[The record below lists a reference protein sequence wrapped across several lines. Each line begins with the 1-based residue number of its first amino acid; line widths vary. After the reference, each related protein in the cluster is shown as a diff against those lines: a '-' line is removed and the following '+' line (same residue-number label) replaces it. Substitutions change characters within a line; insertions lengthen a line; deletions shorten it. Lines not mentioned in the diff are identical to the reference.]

1 MAAPALGIGSGSAG
15 RGQLSAV
22 AGPPGGDRAPCGAW
36 LHFLLSREELGGMF
50 LDLMAYLKPKGGWDK
65 SMPLKPWSGEGIEQ
79 RHGEIRVTWQKLD
92 CLKSNLRSVNTR
104 THRKRCLK
112 PVPCHA
118 LAWDVGRRNLHDAGD
133 AQGGHL
139 RR

>member
-1 MAAPALGIGSGSAG
+1 
-15 RGQLSAV
+15 
-22 AGPPGGDRAPCGAW
+22 
-36 LHFLLSREELGGMF
+36 MF
-50 LDLMAYLKPKGGWDK
+50 LGLMAYLKPKGGWDK

-118 LAWDVGRRNLHDAGD
+118 LAWNVGRRNLHDAGD

>member
-1 MAAPALGIGSGSAG
+1 MYPQHSWE
-15 RGQLSAV
+15 
-22 AGPPGGDRAPCGAW
+22 D
-36 LHFLLSREELGGMF
+36 LGGMF
-50 LDLMAYLKPKGGWDK
+50 LGLMAYLKPKGGWDK

-79 RHGEIRVTWQKLD
+79 RHGEVRVTWQKLD

-118 LAWDVGRRNLHDAGD
+118 LAWDIGRRNLHDAGD